1 MRTRFARIMA
11 AIAAGV
17 VVATTVLPAGPAAAH
32 VSVSPAQAAQG
43 GFAALTF
50 RVPNEREDAATTKVE
65 VHFPADTP
73 IIGATV
79 RQLTGWSSEVRR
91 GPAAPGAT
99 LDGTPVTETITSVV
113 WTADAAAH
121 AVTGSN
127 YQEFGVSVGPLPAVD
142 RVVFKALQTYD
153 DGRIS
158 RWIDE
163 PADGA
168 PEPESPAVV
177 LRLAAGGEKL
187 DAHGQLVAGA
197 DTVAGADAAA
207 APPVAAGPA
216 ASGSSS
222 GVAMG
227 VSIAA
232 LVVALAAL
240 ALVLLRRPRTN
251 GLRTGGQGP
260 DQPGAA

>member
-1 MRTRFARIMA
+1 MRTRSARITA
-11 AIAAGV
+11 AIATGTV
-17 VVATTVLPAGPAAAH
+17 LATTVVPSGPASAH
-32 VSVSPAQAAQG
+32 VSVSPGQAAQG
-43 GFAALTF
+43 GFANLTF
-50 RVPNEREDAATTKVE
+50 RVPNEREDATTTKVE
-65 VHFPADTP
+65 LHFPTDTP

-79 RQLTGWSSEVRR
+79 RQLTGWSSEVKR
-91 GPAAPGAT
+91 GPAAAGAT
-99 LDGTPVTETITSVV
+99 HDGTPVTETITSIA
-113 WTADAAAH
+113 WTADAAGN
-121 AVTGSN
+121 AVSGSN

-168 PEPESPAVV
+168 PEPEAPAVV
-177 LRLAAGGEKL
+177 VRLAAGGEKL

-197 DTVAGADAAA
+197 DAA
-207 APPVAAGPA
+207 APSVAAGPA
-216 ASGSSS
+216 APESSS
-222 GVAMG
+222 GVALG
-227 VSIAA
+227 VAIAA

-240 ALVLLRRPRTN
+240 ALVLLRRPRTG
-251 GLRTGGQGP
+251 GLRTGGHGP